1 MLDLPHCFL
10 SMGKFDEN
18 TPDEIC
24 SPKGVL
30 MRQQLWSHYY
40 VLLLRDN
47 MNGKKMTP
55 QKKIIDHFVLL

>member
-55 QKKIIDHFVLL
+55 QKK